1 MCQVALS
8 RRRADAAFDHPLA
21 SAGMKPLVGSN
32 GTLTRGDL
40 LFFGAGIVMTAAS
53 AVTAHVDVG
62 PVAPFVVSA
71 VALGVLAGVVGRSVD
86 HLSDRL
92 KPGSTG
98 LVQAA
103 LGNLPELFF
112 GIFAL
117 RAGLVGVVQS
127 ALVGSILAN
136 VLLILGA
143 AFVVG
148 GLRHGTQQFAA
159 ANARSV
165 ALLLLLA
172 VAILSVPGI
181 SAHLH
186 VAVSTHET
194 ALSTAAAVVLLI
206 IFVLSIP
213 AAVKDNLP
221 SPTTEIDGPTWSL
234 GLVLAVLGASSVAAA
249 FVSDWFVAALT
260 PALSVLHMSQAF
272 AGLVV
277 VAIAGNAV
285 ENVVGVQLAAK
296 NKSDYAVEVVLRSP
310 VMIAFALMPALVLL
324 SPLLGGARLT
334 LVLPPELLAVLV
346 SSAVIT
352 AVVVFDGEST
362 WLEGCCLLGLYV
374 VVAASFWWG

>member
-1 MCQVALS
+1 
-8 RRRADAAFDHPLA
+8 
-21 SAGMKPLVGSN
+21 MKPLVGSK
-32 GTLTRGDL
+32 GTLSRGDL
-40 LFFGAGIVMTAAS
+40 LFFGAGFVMTAAS

-62 PVAPFVVSA
+62 PVAPFIVSA

-92 KPGSTG
+92 GPGSTG
-98 LVQAA
+98 LVQAG

-159 ANARSV
+159 AEARSV

-186 VAVSTHET
+186 VAVATHET

-213 AAVKDNLP
+213 AAMKGHLP
-221 SPTTEIDGPTWSL
+221 SPTAEIDGQVWSL
-234 GLVLAVLGASSVAAA
+234 GFVLVVLGLSSVAAA
-249 FVSDWFVAALT
+249 FVSDWFVDALT

-296 NKSDYAVEVVLRSP
+296 NKPDYAVEVILRSP
-310 VMIAFALMPALVLL
+310 VVIAFALMPALVLL

-362 WLEGCCLLGLYV
+362 WLEGSCLLGLYV